1 MNGWLV
7 AAVACTVGAV
17 GATLLLLYYAA
28 VAVALGVRRAYTWLT
43 GR

>member
-7 AAVACTVGAV
+7 AAVVCAVGAA
-17 GATLLLLYYAA
+17 GATLLLLYYVA
-28 VAVALGVRRAYTWLT
+28 VAVVLGVRRTISWLT